1 VSGAEAATPGA
12 RATRAPRRLRA
23 RLGWIVVGTVVL
35 ALAVTGVSVDQVFA
49 RLQRAA
55 LTDLLER
62 DLERVRAVVRGGT
75 LGQEFIADGGG
86 GVRLQFVSATG
97 SVLLPDPAA
106 EPIALVE
113 APTVLPGPLGREL
126 VTAGAWVLPS
136 GLEVGTV
143 RVALD
148 LRDVDAAQRELRIA
162 LAATAAAVAVLAG
175 VGALLMLARALRPL
189 AGLAREAG
197 AIDPAAPRLAEY
209 RGPEDEVAEVAR
221 ALNAA
226 LGAIRERQQAERDA
240 LAEVAHELAAPLTV
254 VAGELRQVAAA
265 RPDDPRVRAARDAAD
280 ELLHTSQDLL
290 TLARGELERA
300 PEVELVDAAEVAAS
314 VAASYPGVGF
324 ATDVGDARV
333 FAHPDRLRQVVRNL
347 VRNAVQAAGAE
358 RVRVSVVGG
367 LEEVR
372 VSVADDGPG
381 MEPEVLGRVFDRYV
395 SGRPGGVGV
404 GLAVAQ
410 RIVASFDGRIEARS
424 NPGVGT
430 VFEVV
435 LPAWAS
441 QVEGDS

>member
-1 VSGAEAATPGA
+1 MTEPDRLAPLPRS
-12 RATRAPRRLRA
+12 PRRLRA
-23 RLGWIVVGTVVL
+23 RLGFIVVGTVIL
-35 ALAVTGVSVDQVFA
+35 ALAVTGLSVDQVFA

-55 LTDLLER
+55 FSDLLER
-62 DLERVRAVVRGGT
+62 DLERVRAVVGSGT
-75 LGQEFIADGGG
+75 LGQDFIANASGGM
-86 GVRLQFVSATG
+86 RLQFVSAAG
-97 SVLLPDPAA
+97 RVLLPDPAA
-106 EPIALVE
+106 EPIALVDE
-113 APTVLPGPLGREL
+113 PTVLPGPLGREL
-126 VTAGAWVLPS
+126 VGAGSWLLPS

-143 RVALD
+143 RLALD
-148 LRDVDAAQRELRIA
+148 LRDAEATQRELRMA
-162 LAATAAAVAVLAG
+162 LAVTGAAVALLAG
-175 VGALLMLARALRPL
+175 LAALLLLGRALRPL
-189 AGLAREAG
+189 AGLAREAA
-197 AIDPAAPRLAEY
+197 AIDPGAPRLADY

-226 LGAIRERQQAERDA
+226 LAAIRERQQAERDA

-265 RPDDPRVRAARDAAD
+265 SPDDPRVRAASVAAD

-300 PEVELVDAAEVAAS
+300 PEVHLVDATEVAAS

-324 ATDVGDARV
+324 DVDGGDARV

-367 LEEVR
+367 LDAVR
-372 VSVADDGPG
+372 VAVADDGPG
-381 MEPEVLGRVFDRYV
+381 MEPAALARVFDRYV
-395 SGRPGGVGV
+395 SGRSGGVGV

-410 RIVASFDGRIEARS
+410 RIVVGFDGRIDARS
-424 NPGVGT
+424 IPGVGS

-435 LPAWAS
+435 LPGWAS
-441 QVEGDS
+441 QVEQLDD